1 MPDPADSNPRSLML
15 GLALVGLL
23 VTGLAGG
30 VHAFL
35 SASPFGLWA
44 SVGAFGFL
52 AHLLAKQSRA

>member
-1 MPDPADSNPRSLML
+1 ML

-35 SASPFGLWA
+35 SGSPFGLWA